1 MFNSDLQVCILM
13 LVAAVLLSDAMVLG
27 TSRELNILA
36 ITGMFNLDSFRT
48 ITGLALTSSQ
58 IANGYLVSPL
68 ATEQRD
74 GVAKLAAGGSGS
86 V

>member
-48 ITGLALTSSQ
+48 INWAG
-58 IANGYLVSPL
+58 AN
-68 ATEQRD
+68 Q
-74 GVAKLAAGGSGS
+74 
-86 V
+86 